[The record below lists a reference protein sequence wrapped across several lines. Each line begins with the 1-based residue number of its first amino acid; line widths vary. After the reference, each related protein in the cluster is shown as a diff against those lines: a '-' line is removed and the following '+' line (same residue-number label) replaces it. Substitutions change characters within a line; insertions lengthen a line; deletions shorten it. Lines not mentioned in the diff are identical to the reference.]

1 MSGAVAGGAAWRA
14 RDDVARVIHTS
25 GPPALLAGAAPGPQR
40 RRLCPRARAPA
51 AGRALCRRRERR
63 AALMATPCACTRCSA
78 DRSRALELPSSAP
91 DWIRGGAR
99 LASEPYGSDALAL
112 AAEATA
118 QSTTVD
124 AACVAVSLFASLI
137 DAPVPVHLVGTPL
150 AARFS
155 KSSAELG
162 DMITVVRVGAA
173 VSEAWRLSDVD
184 RAQASLVKAMA
195 CVCRRGAKA
204 NAAPGVLL
212 ALLRHT
218 VAAGG
223 EEISAELV
231 AAAVSLALDLLA
243 RNRDDSAVRLH
254 AFDVLAAALCHA
266 AAGGAAAEALTAS
279 EGGTVAQLLA
289 RLKDEPGC
297 AHLQRAGLQAL
308 AALLRCAPDAVEE
321 AESAGVVA
329 FATEVKRL
337 LPSCASAADAV
348 LAAMPAAAEDEP
360 EAEPACDA
368 KPEETQA
375 PPAPEAAPPAVAP
388 AVDPAPAVTPAI
400 APDCDAAPEAAPQ
413 ESLRTALD
421 ALEAAGEGAE
431 SDRRAAHVCE
441 VVGTSFT
448 ETQPGGVDALM
459 PQLRRTVPVLV
470 ACLRRAVAAANTP
483 LAAGLIGALQTL
495 LALHAQSEPPTAA
508 LTAGLLPALVD
519 AMTGLSRVG
528 KAGQTLMSSGWELL
542 ARQLPREPHAFD
554 APLLERL
561 RHPFVALVFS
571 TACGTAAAATLR
583 CALGVML
590 RGVDAAG
597 GDDAAASV
605 PAPQPS
611 PALCRDTAWAIL
623 MSLETLSQTG
633 SAEAATA
640 ETADAA
646 ALLLRIM
653 SGVLAADDGA
663 ADGLLAA
670 FLPESVADA
679 FRASHPQLNDAL
691 ADLTAS
697 LRRAERDSR
706 ARCEAAV
713 AAMAVAPASDDALGA
728 ACAFFA
734 SAAAKRDVPAIAAAM
749 AASTSHAG
757 LQIYACN
764 ALLAVS
770 AGGGG
775 HALLTVEPQLIELL
789 LATLQRHGRANR
801 AVATPGLRALTRA
814 AWPAARTVPL
824 PLATASR
831 VLDLVDIAAFHGSD
845 SEVGHCTLEALV
857 AVMCATSP
865 GMLVAARDAAPSD
878 RRGVPCGVPPR
889 ALGRFMANGVLADS
903 DAAAFR
909 TVLASP
915 EFRRLLNRHFNAK
928 PSAPNAERTAVA
940 FTAAH
945 VLLGAGGRGAADV
958 AALEAPNSH
967 TVERTAVGAL
977 AAHLTDASLAVLLL
991 QFIIRLAVPDGVTPD
1006 TAACKRLVKARA
1018 AGYVIGAMN
1027 AHLSDAFVLEL
1038 GWRALLVLLEAEE
1051 VDPEALAAFGVQQL
1065 AVATLSAHMRAG
1077 ETVIACCAAL
1087 CMLLDWAHD
1096 HETLD
1101 FGADG
1106 VIEAL
1111 SRGMQ
1116 AVSKAAHRDVEPAVF
1131 SAAAYALSTKPE
1143 PNVRL
1148 FCAAGGLDAAVAA
1161 VMRSPRCGFRVA
1173 LIAAHAM
1180 TSWLAYSL
1188 RGPTPWATVR
1198 KATAAEVDFGAF
1210 FSRSVELALEGREQP
1225 CNGKADAAPC
1235 VPQSF
1240 TRRAGVAA
1248 QLLLELHGSSDSVIL
1263 FKSGTRSGLARAIPD
1278 PSDEDAKVQ
1287 EWLAE
1292 QLLKLAVVALGDAEA
1307 QQAFGITVAVVRR
1320 IAAGFAGVNAVVGH
1334 AFEPARLLALADDK
1348 AAATARAVAAAE
1360 AVAAELLAEEEAV
1373 LGKKAAPS
1381 KSAEKKAKAAM
1392 KKQAAPAASAANGDG
1407 DGAAPTMT
1415 ASAAK
1420 RARIKAAKLAEQQA
1434 ALLEASGA
1442 KPAAAASTPLREA
1455 ASVATQQESPAAP
1468 ATPPLE
1474 LETAAVVLSCA

>member
-1 MSGAVAGGAAWRA
+1 
-14 RDDVARVIHTS
+14 
-25 GPPALLAGAAPGPQR
+25 
-40 RRLCPRARAPA
+40 
-51 AGRALCRRRERR
+51 
-63 AALMATPCACTRCSA
+63 
-78 DRSRALELPSSAP
+78 LELPFTAP
-91 DWIRGGAR
+91 DWLTAGAR
-99 LASEPYGSDALAL
+99 LATEPYGSDALAL
-112 AAEATA
+112 ASEATA

-124 AACVAVSLFASLI
+124 AACVAVQLFASLI
-137 DAPVPVHLVGTPL
+137 DAPVPVHLVGTPM

-155 KSSAELG
+155 KSSAEMG
-162 DMITVVRVGAA
+162 GMITVVRVGAA
-173 VSEAWRLSDVD
+173 VSEALKLSDSD
-184 RAQASLVKAMA
+184 GAGSSLVKALA

-212 ALLRHT
+212 ALLRHMM
-218 VAAGG
+218 AAGG
-223 EEISAELV
+223 EEISSAELG
-231 AAAVSLALDLLA
+231 AAAASFALDLLA
-243 RNRDDSAVRLH
+243 RNRDDTAVRLH

-266 AAGGAAAEALTAS
+266 TAGGAAAEAVTGS
-279 EGGTVAQLLA
+279 KSGTVAALLA
-289 RLKDEPGC
+289 RLRDEPGC

-308 AALLRCAPDAVEE
+308 AALLRAAPDAVEE
-321 AESAGVVA
+321 AESAGVAA
-329 FATEVKRL
+329 FASEVRHL
-337 LPSCASAADAV
+337 HGSCAAAADAV
-348 LAAMPAAAEDEP
+348 LAAMPAPPDD
-360 EAEPACDA
+360 EAEAAPACDA
-368 KPEETQA
+368 PPEETQA
-375 PPAPEAAPPAVAP
+375 PPALEAAAPAVAP
-388 AVDPAPAVTPAI
+388 AVDPAPAFEPAI
-400 APDCDAAPEAAPQ
+400 APDRDAAPALVPQ
-413 ESLRTALD
+413 ESLRKALD
-421 ALEAAGEGAE
+421 ELEAAVEGAE
-431 SDRRAAHVCE
+431 SDRRAAHVCD

-448 ETQPGGVDALM
+448 EEAQPGGVDALM
-459 PQLRRTVPVLV
+459 PQLSRAVPALV
-470 ACLRRAVAAANTP
+470 ARLRRAVAMANAP
-483 LAAGLIGALQTL
+483 LAADLVSGLRTL

-519 AMTGLSRVG
+519 AMTCLSRVG
-528 KAGQTLMSSGWELL
+528 KAGQTLMSVGWELL
-542 ARQLPREPHAFD
+542 ARQLLREPHAFD
-554 APLLERL
+554 SALLERL
-561 RHPFVALVFS
+561 RHPFVALIFS
-571 TACGTAAAATLR
+571 TACGTAAAKTLR

-590 RGVDAAG
+590 RGIA
-597 GDDAAASV
+597 GDDVAASV
-605 PAPQPS
+605 PAPKPS

-623 MSLETLSQTG
+623 LSLETLSQG
-633 SAEAATA
+633 ESTA

-653 SGVLAADDGA
+653 SAVLAADDGA

-679 FRASHPQLNDAL
+679 FRASLPQLSDAL

-734 SAAAKRDVPAIAAAM
+734 SAASKRDVAAIVAAM

-770 AGGGG
+770 AGTGG
-775 HALLTVEPQLIELL
+775 HALLTAEPQLVELL

-814 AWPAARTVPL
+814 AWPAARLLPL
-824 PLATASR
+824 PLSTASH

-845 SEVGHCTLEALV
+845 FEVGHCTLEALV

-865 GMLVAARDAAPSD
+865 GMLAAARDAASGD
-878 RRGVPCGVPPR
+878 WRGVACGVPPR
-889 ALGRFMANGVLADS
+889 ALGRFIAGGVTADA
-903 DAAAFR
+903 DTAAFR

-915 EFRRLLNRHFNAK
+915 EFRRLLNRHYNAK
-928 PSAPNAERTAVA
+928 PSNAERTAVA

-967 TVERTAVGAL
+967 TVERTAVSAL
-977 AAHLTDASLAVLLL
+977 AAHLADASLAILLL
-991 QFIIRLAVPDGVTPD
+991 QFIIRLASPDGATPD
-1006 TAACKRLVKARA
+1006 TASCKRLVKARA
-1018 AGYVIGAMN
+1018 AGYIIGAMN
-1027 AHLSDAFVLEL
+1027 AHRSDAFVLEL

-1065 AVATLSAHMRAG
+1065 AVATLSAHMSAA
-1077 ETVIACCAAL
+1077 ETVVACCAAL
-1087 CMLLDWAHD
+1087 CVLLDWAHD

-1101 FGADG
+1101 FGAEG

-1111 SRGMQ
+1111 TRGMQ

-1131 SAAAYALSTKPE
+1131 SAAAHALSTKPE
-1143 PNVRL
+1143 PNVRF

-1173 LIAAHAM
+1173 LIAAHAVS
-1180 TSWLAYSL
+1180 SWLAYSL

-1198 KATAAEVDFGAF
+1198 KATPSEVDFGAF
-1210 FSRSVELALEGREQP
+1210 FARSVELTLDGREQP
-1225 CNGKADAAPC
+1225 CKAKADATAR

-1248 QLLLELHGSSDSVIL
+1248 QLLLELHGSSDSAIL
-1263 FKSGTRSGLARAIPD
+1263 LKAGTRSGLARAIPD
-1278 PSDEDAKVQ
+1278 PSDEYAMVQ

-1292 QLLKLAVVALGDAEA
+1292 QLLKLAVVALGDAET
-1307 QQAFGITVAVVRR
+1307 QQAFGITAAVVRR
-1320 IAAGFAGVNAVVGH
+1320 IAEGFAGVDAVVGH

-1381 KSAEKKAKAAM
+1381 KSAAKKAQAAM
-1392 KKQAAPAASAANGDG
+1392 KKQAKPAASLPGDA
-1407 DGAAPTMT
+1407 DGATPTMT

-1434 ALLEASGA
+1434 ALLDACGA
-1442 KPAAAASTPLREA
+1442 KPADAASTPLREA
-1455 ASVATQQESPAAP
+1455 ASAATQQESPVAP
-1468 ATPPLE
+1468 ATPPLK
-1474 LETAAVVLSCA
+1474 LESAAVVLSCA

>member
-1 MSGAVAGGAAWRA
+1 
-14 RDDVARVIHTS
+14 
-25 GPPALLAGAAPGPQR
+25 
-40 RRLCPRARAPA
+40 
-51 AGRALCRRRERR
+51 
-63 AALMATPCACTRCSA
+63 MATPCACSRCTS
-78 DRSRALELPSSAP
+78 DRTRALELPFTAP
-91 DWIRGGAR
+91 DWLTAGAR
-99 LASEPYGSDALAL
+99 LATEPYGSDALAL
-112 AAEATA
+112 ASEATA

-124 AACVAVSLFASLI
+124 AACVAVQLFASLV
-137 DAPVPVHLVGTPL
+137 DAPVPVHLVGTPM

-173 VSEAWRLSDVD
+173 VLEALKLSDSD
-184 RAQASLVKAMA
+184 RASSSLVKALA

-204 NAAPGVLL
+204 NATPGVLL
-212 ALLRHT
+212 ALMRHMM
-218 VAAGG
+218 AAGG
-223 EEISAELV
+223 DEIGAELG
-231 AAAVSLALDLLA
+231 AAAASLALDLLA

-254 AFDVLAAALCHA
+254 AFDVLAAALGHA
-266 AAGGAAAEALTAS
+266 TAGGAAAEAVTGRKS
-279 EGGTVAQLLA
+279 GTVAALLSWL
-289 RLKDEPGC
+289 REEPGC

-308 AALLRCAPDAVEE
+308 AALLRAAPDAVEE
-321 AESAGVVA
+321 AESAGVAA
-329 FATEVKRL
+329 FASEVRHL
-337 LPSCASAADAV
+337 HGSCAAAADAV
-348 LAAMPAAAEDEP
+348 LAAMPAPPDD
-360 EAEPACDA
+360 EAEAAPACDA
-368 KPEETQA
+368 PPEETQA
-375 PPAPEAAPPAVAP
+375 PPALEAAAPAVAP
-388 AVDPAPAVTPAI
+388 AVDPAPAFEPAI
-400 APDCDAAPEAAPQ
+400 APDRDAAPALVPQ
-413 ESLRTALD
+413 ESLRKALD
-421 ALEAAGEGAE
+421 ELEAAVEGAE
-431 SDRRAAHVCE
+431 SDRRAAHVCD

-448 ETQPGGVDALM
+448 EEAQPGGVDALM
-459 PQLRRTVPVLV
+459 PQLSRAVPALV
-470 ACLRRAVAAANTP
+470 ARLRRAVAMANAP
-483 LAAGLIGALQTL
+483 LAADLVSGLRTL

-519 AMTGLSRVG
+519 AMTCLSRVG
-528 KAGQTLMSSGWELL
+528 KAGQTLMSVGWELL
-542 ARQLPREPHAFD
+542 ARQLLREPHAFD
-554 APLLERL
+554 SALLERL
-561 RHPFVALVFS
+561 RHPFVALIFS
-571 TACGTAAAATLR
+571 TACGTAAAKTLR

-590 RGVDAAG
+590 RGIA
-597 GDDAAASV
+597 GDDVAASV
-605 PAPQPS
+605 PAPKPS

-623 MSLETLSQTG
+623 LSLETLSQG
-633 SAEAATA
+633 ESTA

-653 SGVLAADDGA
+653 SAVLAADDGA

-679 FRASHPQLNDAL
+679 FRASHPQLSDAL

-728 ACAFFA
+728 ACAFFT
-734 SAAAKRDVPAIAAAM
+734 SAASKRDVAAIVAAM

-770 AGGGG
+770 AGTGG
-775 HALLTVEPQLIELL
+775 HALLTAEPQLVELL

-814 AWPAARTVPL
+814 AWPAARLLPL
-824 PLATASR
+824 PLSTASH

-845 SEVGHCTLEALV
+845 FEVGHCTLEALV

-865 GMLVAARDAAPSD
+865 GMLAAACSEVAPGD
-878 RRGVPCGVPPR
+878 RCGVPCGVPPR
-889 ALGRFMANGVLADS
+889 ALGRFLADGVTTDA

-915 EFRRLLNRHFNAK
+915 EFRRLLNRHYNAK
-928 PSAPNAERTAVA
+928 PSNAKRTAVA

-945 VLLGAGGRGAADV
+945 VLLGAGGRGVADV

-967 TVERTAVGAL
+967 TVERTAVSAL
-977 AAHLTDASLAVLLL
+977 AAHLADASLAILLL
-991 QFIIRLAVPDGVTPD
+991 QFIIRLASSDGATPD

-1018 AGYVIGAMN
+1018 AGYIIGAMN

-1065 AVATLSAHMRAG
+1065 AVATLSGHMRAG
-1077 ETVIACCAAL
+1077 ETVVACCAAL
-1087 CMLLDWAHD
+1087 CVLFDWAHD

-1111 SRGMQ
+1111 ARGMQ

-1143 PNVRL
+1143 PNARL

-1173 LIAAHAM
+1173 LIAAHAVS
-1180 TSWLAYSL
+1180 SWLAYSL

-1210 FSRSVELALEGREQP
+1210 FARSVELALDGREQP
-1225 CNGKADAAPC
+1225 CKAKADATAR

-1248 QLLLELHGSSDSVIL
+1248 QLLLELHGSSDSAIL
-1263 FKSGTRSGLARAIPD
+1263 LKAGTRSGLARAIPD
-1278 PSDEDAKVQ
+1278 PCDEDAKVQ

-1292 QLLKLAVVALGDAEA
+1292 QLLKLAVVALGDAET
-1307 QQAFGITVAVVRR
+1307 QQAFGITAAVVRR
-1320 IAAGFAGVNAVVGH
+1320 IAVGFAGVDAVVGH

-1373 LGKKAAPS
+1373 LGRKAAPS
-1381 KSAEKKAKAAM
+1381 KSAAKKANAAM
-1392 KKQAAPAASAANGDG
+1392 KKQAKPAASLPGDA
-1407 DGAAPTMT
+1407 DGATPTMT

-1434 ALLEASGA
+1434 ALLEACGA
-1442 KPAAAASTPLREA
+1442 KPADAASTPLRDP
-1455 ASVATQQESPAAP
+1455 ASAATQQESPVAP

-1474 LETAAVVLSCA
+1474 LESAAVVLSCA